1 MPADLRYGP
10 SFISS
15 QHTESNPAGFSVSTF
30 VVFRRLRGHRL
41 LGKALSERHQQLE
54 WAIEP
59 NLPPQQCPHHVFFLP
74 QKADPRLRVSGN
86 VQIGLADMPLFHA
99 DLLLLNHDSCLPL
112 LMAGEGEVERG
123 VQSRRLAGLEDVWH
137 SFQENLDGVRP
148 QAVAR
153 RA

>member
-1 MPADLRYGP
+1 M
-10 SFISS
+10 
-15 QHTESNPAGFSVSTF
+15 
-30 VVFRRLRGHRL
+30 RL

-86 VQIGLADMPLFHA
+86 VQIGLADMSLFHA
-99 DLLLLNHDSCLPL
+99 DLLLPNHDSCLPL

-123 VQSRRLAGLEDVWH
+123 VQSRRLAWLEDVRH
-137 SFQENLDGVRP
+137 SFQKNLDGVRP
-148 QAVAR
+148 QT
-153 RA
+153 